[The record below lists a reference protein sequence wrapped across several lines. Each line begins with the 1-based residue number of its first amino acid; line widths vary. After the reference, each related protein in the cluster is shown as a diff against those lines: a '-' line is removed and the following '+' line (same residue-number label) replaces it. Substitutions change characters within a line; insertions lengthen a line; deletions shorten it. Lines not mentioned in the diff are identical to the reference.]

1 MILHACRLLLAALL
15 IVPTAFAAESPL
27 VLGVHPYLPPKEI
40 QERFAPLAA
49 HLGKALDRPVVVRV
63 GRDYDEH
70 ITAIGKDQIDI
81 AFLGPTSY
89 VTLVK
94 SFGPK
99 PLLARLEV
107 SGKPRLIGVIV
118 TRQDSPLRK
127 LSALKGKRFAFGDPQ
142 STMGHTVPQRM
153 LEQAG
158 VPEKALASHKFLGA
172 HKNVV
177 LGVLA
182 GDYDAGAVKSE
193 VYDEYANQGL
203 RVLATSPPVSEHLF
217 VTRGNMPPDQIE
229 LIRRTLLTLKPAPNG
244 LAILHAI
251 NKDATNL
258 VPVRDDDYDG
268 LRQILFGK
276 GKWPGTP
283 P

>member
-1 MILHACRLLLAALL
+1 MTRHACRLLLTALL
-15 IVPTAFAAESPL
+15 ITAAAFAAESPL

-40 QERFAPLAA
+40 QERFAPLAV
-49 HLGKALDRPVVVRV
+49 HLGKVLDRPVVVRV
-63 GRDYDEH
+63 GRNYEEH
-70 ITAIGKDQIDI
+70 IAAIGKDQIDI
-81 AFLGPTSY
+81 AFMGPAPY
-89 VTLVK
+89 VMLVK

-107 SGKPRLIGVIV
+107 HGKPDLIGVII

-127 LSALKGKRFAFGDPQ
+127 LSELRGRRFAFGDPQ
-142 STMGHTVPQRM
+142 STMSHTVPQRM

-158 VPEKALASHKFLGA
+158 VPEKALGGHRFLGA

-193 VYDEYANQGL
+193 VYDEYAAKGL
-203 RVLATSPPVSEHLF
+203 RVLATSPSVSEHVF
-217 VTRGNMPPDQIE
+217 VTRADLPHEQIE
-229 LIRRTLLTLKPAPNG
+229 QLRRTLLTLKSAPNG
-244 LAILHAI
+244 LAILQAI

-258 VPVRDDDYDG
+258 VPVRDGDFDG
-268 LRQILFGK
+268 LRQILSGK
-276 GKWPGTP
+276 GK
-283 P
+283 